1 MIGLGLDGY
10 EPDSGHESAIAFR
23 IRVVEA
29 EQYIPAHSHRKGQ
42 LILAL
47 HGALTCEV
55 ENAMWMVPPQYA
67 VWVPGQLSHSNRATP
82 GAQVCFLFIE
92 PGAAPMPDRCCTLKI
107 SPLVRELI
115 LALAERGGE
124 SLAAP
129 ATARLVQVL
138 FDELPRQPQ
147 EHLQLPVSNHPKI
160 RQMVTMMA
168 EDPARW
174 QTLNQW
180 AAEFAMSERNLARLV
195 VRETGLSFRR
205 WRHQLQLILAL
216 QQLIRGQTVQQTA
229 QALGYDFPINSE
241 MIPAAISGPT
251 GTPRNR
257 ATPSTVPTNSPAT
270 RCGWEPISETPRPP
284 SHETNTPTAIASSD
298 FQFIKEWISVDGGS
312 VPLAMGA
319 ITPIVRMMIP
329 TVRPCFSIQGK
340 KAFSGVTRTII
351 STRMEI
357 ATVVL

>member
-115 LALAERGGE
+115 LTLAERGGE

-129 ATARLVQVL
+129 
-138 FDELPRQPQ
+138 PQPGWCRFC
-147 EHLQLPVSNHPKI
+147 LMSC
-160 RQMVTMMA
+160 
-168 EDPARW
+168 PASRRSTCSCRY
-174 QTLNQW
+174 QT
-180 AAEFAMSERNLARLV
+180 
-195 VRETGLSFRR
+195 
-205 WRHQLQLILAL
+205 
-216 QQLIRGQTVQQTA
+216 
-229 QALGYDFPINSE
+229 
-241 MIPAAISGPT
+241 
-251 GTPRNR
+251 
-257 ATPSTVPTNSPAT
+257 T
-270 RCGWEPISETPRPP
+270 RKFVKW
-284 SHETNTPTAIASSD
+284 
-298 FQFIKEWISVDGGS
+298 
-312 VPLAMGA
+312 
-319 ITPIVRMMIP
+319 
-329 TVRPCFSIQGK
+329 
-340 KAFSGVTRTII
+340 
-351 STRMEI
+351 
-357 ATVVL
+357 

>member
-115 LALAERGGE
+115 LTLAE
-124 SLAAP
+124 
-129 ATARLVQVL
+129 
-138 FDELPRQPQ
+138 
-147 EHLQLPVSNHPKI
+147 
-160 RQMVTMMA
+160 
-168 EDPARW
+168 
-174 QTLNQW
+174 
-180 AAEFAMSERNLARLV
+180 
-195 VRETGLSFRR
+195 
-205 WRHQLQLILAL
+205 
-216 QQLIRGQTVQQTA
+216 
-229 QALGYDFPINSE
+229 
-241 MIPAAISGPT
+241 
-251 GTPRNR
+251 
-257 ATPSTVPTNSPAT
+257 SP
-270 RCGWEPISETPRPP
+270 WPPPPRPGWCRFCLMSCP
-284 SHETNTPTAIASSD
+284 ASRRSTCSCRY
-298 FQFIKEWISVDGGS
+298 Q
-312 VPLAMGA
+312 
-319 ITPIVRMMIP
+319 T
-329 TVRPCFSIQGK
+329 
-340 KAFSGVTRTII
+340 TRKF
-351 STRMEI
+351 
-357 ATVVL
+357 VKW

>member
-115 LALAERGGE
+115 LTLAERGGE
-124 SLAAP
+124 SP
-129 ATARLVQVL
+129 
-138 FDELPRQPQ
+138 PP
-147 EHLQLPVSNHPKI
+147 P
-160 RQMVTMMA
+160 
-168 EDPARW
+168 
-174 QTLNQW
+174 
-180 AAEFAMSERNLARLV
+180 
-195 VRETGLSFRR
+195 
-205 WRHQLQLILAL
+205 
-216 QQLIRGQTVQQTA
+216 
-229 QALGYDFPINSE
+229 
-241 MIPAAISGPT
+241 
-251 GTPRNR
+251 
-257 ATPSTVPTNSPAT
+257 
-270 RCGWEPISETPRPP
+270 PRPGWCRFCLMSCP
-284 SHETNTPTAIASSD
+284 ASRRSTCSCRY
-298 FQFIKEWISVDGGS
+298 Q
-312 VPLAMGA
+312 
-319 ITPIVRMMIP
+319 T
-329 TVRPCFSIQGK
+329 
-340 KAFSGVTRTII
+340 TRKF
-351 STRMEI
+351 
-357 ATVVL
+357 VKW

>member
-1 MIGLGLDGY
+1 MMIGLGLDGY

-115 LALAERGGE
+115 LTLAERGGE

-174 QTLNQW
+174 QTLSQW
-180 AAEFAMSERNLARLV
+180 AAVFAMSERNLARLA

-216 QQLIRGQTVQQTA
+216 QLLIRGQTVQQTA
-229 QALGYDFPINSE
+229 QALGYDSTTAFIT
-241 MIPAAISGPT
+241 MFKKGL
-251 GTPRNR
+251 GQTPGRYHGSL
-257 ATPSTVPTNSPAT
+257 ATTS
-270 RCGWEPISETPRPP
+270 
-284 SHETNTPTAIASSD
+284 
-298 FQFIKEWISVDGGS
+298 Q
-312 VPLAMGA
+312 
-319 ITPIVRMMIP
+319 
-329 TVRPCFSIQGK
+329 
-340 KAFSGVTRTII
+340 
-351 STRMEI
+351 
-357 ATVVL
+357 

>member
-115 LALAERGGE
+115 LTLAERGGE

-147 EHLQLPVSNHPKI
+147 EHAAALDADPLLYELEIAAGDCGRGVCFVARRARRLPDGLPAASGGRAAGRYSTRRRPVSRRPG
-160 RQMVTMMA
+160 R
-168 EDPARW
+168 
-174 QTLNQW
+174 
-180 AAEFAMSERNLARLV
+180 AADCRRDHLIVYWEVVARL
-195 VRETGLSFRR
+195 
-205 WRHQLQLILAL
+205 
-216 QQLIRGQTVQQTA
+216 
-229 QALGYDFPINSE
+229 P
-241 MIPAAISGPT
+241 
-251 GTPRNR
+251 
-257 ATPSTVPTNSPAT
+257 
-270 RCGWEPISETPRPP
+270 
-284 SHETNTPTAIASSD
+284 
-298 FQFIKEWISVDGGS
+298 
-312 VPLAMGA
+312 
-319 ITPIVRMMIP
+319 
-329 TVRPCFSIQGK
+329 
-340 KAFSGVTRTII
+340 
-351 STRMEI
+351 
-357 ATVVL
+357 

>member
-107 SPLVRELI
+107 SPLVREL
-115 LALAERGGE
+115 
-124 SLAAP
+124 S
-129 ATARLVQVL
+129 
-138 FDELPRQPQ
+138 
-147 EHLQLPVSNHPKI
+147 
-160 RQMVTMMA
+160 
-168 EDPARW
+168 
-174 QTLNQW
+174 QW
-180 AAEFAMSERNLARLV
+180 AAVFAMSERNLARLV

-216 QQLIRGQTVQQTA
+216 QLLIRGQTVQQTA
-229 QALGYDFPINSE
+229 QALGYDSTTAFIT
-241 MIPAAISGPT
+241 MFKKGL
-251 GTPRNR
+251 GQTPGRYHGSL
-257 ATPSTVPTNSPAT
+257 ATTS
-270 RCGWEPISETPRPP
+270 
-284 SHETNTPTAIASSD
+284 
-298 FQFIKEWISVDGGS
+298 Q
-312 VPLAMGA
+312 
-319 ITPIVRMMIP
+319 
-329 TVRPCFSIQGK
+329 
-340 KAFSGVTRTII
+340 
-351 STRMEI
+351 
-357 ATVVL
+357 

>member
-115 LALAERGGE
+115 LTLAERGGE

-168 EDPARW
+168 EESGALADPEPVGGGVCDER
-174 QTLNQW
+174 
-180 AAEFAMSERNLARLV
+180 AE
-195 VRETGLSFRR
+195 
-205 WRHQLQLILAL
+205 
-216 QQLIRGQTVQQTA
+216 
-229 QALGYDFPINSE
+229 
-241 MIPAAISGPT
+241 SGPP
-251 GTPRNR
+251 GSARNG
-257 ATPSTVPTNSPAT
+257 AELS
-270 RCGWEPISETPRPP
+270 
-284 SHETNTPTAIASSD
+284 
-298 FQFIKEWISVDGGS
+298 
-312 VPLAMGA
+312 PLAPSAAADPRAAAADPRADGA
-319 ITPIVRMMIP
+319 AD
-329 TVRPCFSIQGK
+329 G
-340 KAFSGVTRTII
+340 SGAGLRFHHRLHHHV
-351 STRMEI
+351 
-357 ATVVL
+357 